1 MSFWYKYWRC
11 KGHVAKQLVEQFV
24 GIDVSWM
31 YKKKALFDP
40 KGETIALL
48 GVKLIFFSDRVE
60 VFCFYPLTPCL
71 YRIEVNRT
79 QCHFGGSRPWFL
91 CPHPNCGGRYRK
103 LYLHPEGALLCR
115 KLSLIHISEP
125 TRPY

>member
-1 MSFWYKYWRC
+1 MSFWYKYWRR

-60 VFCFYPLTPCL
+60 VFCFYPLTPSAC
-71 YRIEVNRT
+71 IE
-79 QCHFGGSRPWFL
+79 L
-91 CPHPNCGGRYRK
+91 K
-103 LYLHPEGALLCR
+103 LIEPSA
-115 KLSLIHISEP
+115 ISEAVAHGSFVH
-125 TRPY
+125 TRIAVADIENFIYILKELYSAESV